1 MYSLISLTSLLCLFS
16 ASGVQLLERY
26 LPAIEELYLAQND
39 LSDLPKPSDLTETL
53 EQVPDVSIEGDNQCG
68 TFVISLIMWTGP

>member
-1 MYSLISLTSLLCLFS
+1 MIPLTSLLRLFS
-16 ASGVQLLERY
+16 VSGVQLLERY

-53 EQVPDVSIEGDNQCG
+53 DQIPDASIEGDNY
-68 TFVISLIMWTGP
+68 FVINLIMWTGL